1 MTPLVSVI
9 VPLYNKRTTIVRALT
24 SVIKQD
30 VDQLEIIV
38 VDDGST
44 DGSAE
49 LVRGIQDPRVRLI
62 CQENAGPG
70 RARNVGA
77 YSAAAP
83 ILAFLDADDEW
94 QDGYLQAGLNALSR
108 FQECVAYV
116 AGYDTGEY
124 SSSAINR
131 VATLVTLPQLVAIP
145 KDASAERL
153 LNCLHGMHSS
163 STIVRS
169 VTFIDAGGFFE
180 AERCLWGEDSF
191 LWIRVLFS
199 GPIYWD
205 PAARIRYHLEDS
217 ALGFAVRYRSEPRP
231 ICKYFQETIAHV
243 GAPYRRALHI
253 LVREVAR
260 EDAATLSASGFIFSA
275 FKLRLVFSDF
285 RIRGFLGDTSRF
297 MRAILTRLSTNRQ
310 PDASILRED

>member
-1 MTPLVSVI
+1 MTSFVSVI

-24 SVIKQD
+24 SIIKQD

-49 LVRGIQDPRVRLI
+49 LVRDIQDPRIRLI

-77 YSAAAP
+77 SIATAP
-83 ILAFLDADDEW
+83 VLAFLDADDEW
-94 QDGYLQAGLNALSR
+94 EAGYLQAGLSALGR

-124 SSSAINR
+124 SSSVMNR
-131 VATLVTLPQLVAIP
+131 VATLVTYPQVVAIP
-145 KDASAERL
+145 KDASAELL

-163 STIVRS
+163 STIIRNAAFV
-169 VTFIDAGGFFE
+169 DAGGFFE

-191 LWIRVLFS
+191 LWIQVLFS

-205 PAARIRYHLEDS
+205 PTARIRYHLEDS
-217 ALGFAVRYRSEPRP
+217 ALGFAVKHRSEPRP
-231 ICKYFQETIAHV
+231 ICKYFQETMSQV
-243 GAPYRRALHI
+243 NPPYRRAFQV

-275 FKLRLVFSDF
+275 FKLRLAFSDF
-285 RIRGFLGDTSRF
+285 RIRGFVGDTARF
-297 MRAILTRLSTNRQ
+297 MRTILKRISATRST
-310 PDASILRED
+310 DASIR